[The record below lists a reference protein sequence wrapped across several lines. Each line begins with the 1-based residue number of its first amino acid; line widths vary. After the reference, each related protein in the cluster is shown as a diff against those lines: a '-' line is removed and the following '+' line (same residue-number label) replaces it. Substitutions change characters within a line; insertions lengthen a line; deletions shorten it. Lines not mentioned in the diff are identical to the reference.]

1 MGTAWF
7 WDHFDRKGWSLWR
20 GVFRNPQSLGL
31 VSKSADL
38 MRAFFRTLVGIQS
51 YKSTWESTRKS
62 LNMSEKAA
70 PPAALLD
77 EVAKGPSGLKKTTT
91 VDKSA
96 PIVKAEG
103 DDKAEKVVGN

>member
-1 MGTAWF
+1 
-7 WDHFDRKGWSLWR
+7 
-20 GVFRNPQSLGL
+20 
-31 VSKSADL
+31 
-38 MRAFFRTLVGIQS
+38 
-51 YKSTWESTRKS
+51 
-62 LNMSEKAA
+62 MSEKAA